1 MVEVTIGWDGGFLVY
16 RCRCHTG
23 PRCRCKGT
31 RRLSRQAGGRR
42 RWHWLDGTTEKVRA
56 AKTRGRE
63 ERGHCC
69 RQGKEDNLVPARIQ
83 SITCTLMHTEKQTLP
98 SGKLPGQERLHRPQS
113 RSAGKFAIPVR
124 HTALA
129 GKRTKGINRN
139 GKERGHLAPAGA
151 LSTRRS

>member
-1 MVEVTIGWDGGFLVY
+1 MHGFAGILLGSTGSEWGEASEEGVKTREWDKVHSELTEVRVQLTREADAAVDTCTAEVVEVTIGWDGGFLVY

-69 RQGKEDNLVPARIQ
+69 RQGKEDPIWYLRAF
-83 SITCTLMHTEKQTLP
+83 S
-98 SGKLPGQERLHRPQS
+98 QS
-113 RSAGKFAIPVR
+113 RV
-124 HTALA
+124 H
-129 GKRTKGINRN
+129 
-139 GKERGHLAPAGA
+139 
-151 LSTRRS
+151 